1 MYCRHQPCHSS
12 YACAVQ
18 FYTAEELT
26 AIEAA
31 AGCVNDKARA
41 GLLPPE
47 CFHVTAGKSGL
58 PKRTKFFFGAR
69 YLWTREQMSNLAT
82 ARRAHGVRV
91 DVPAVPS
98 WIQVVSA
105 SVPLCMQ
112 RHAHVLTTSLYQCS
126 SIVAHACVMV
136 GLHA

>member
-1 MYCRHQPCHSS
+1 MLPHCQAHSS
-12 YACAVQ
+12 LPRVVRLCAQTAHSAGYCAVQ

-31 AGCVNDKARA
+31 ADCVNAKAQA

-47 CFHVTAGKSGL
+47 CFHVTAGKGGS

-69 YLWTREQMSNLAT
+69 YLWTREQMSNIASAKR
-82 ARRAHGVRV
+82 ARGVRV

-98 WIQVVSA
+98 WIQVICKSVCLCTCVS
-105 SVPLCMQ
+105 VRLCVCMF
-112 RHAHVLTTSLYQCS
+112 
-126 SIVAHACVMV
+126 
-136 GLHA
+136 